1 MSCYI
6 DHMTDPPLTD
16 EVWRQL
22 DPDAGRLPPGERRRV
37 TIAIGV
43 VCTLG
48 IAALLVRLSGVIVPN
63 IAIGT
68 TAASGVEGGQHTF
81 FQTMSVHNGGWRTER
96 VVGVGQPASAIRV
109 TAVDGLPLSI
119 PAGSEA
125 QLTVHYLV
133 EDCAAV
139 RPGSMSVTLRLHRP
153 WGTAS
158 ATVTPGTWM
167 HPVTDDVQASAMF
180 GGLAYAACHS

>member
-6 DHMTDPPLTD
+6 DHMSDPLLTD

-22 DPDAGRLPPGERRRV
+22 DPDAGRLSPVERRRV

-43 VCTLG
+43 VCTLA

-68 TAASGVEGGQHTF
+68 TAFSGVDTGPRTF
-81 FQTMSVHNGGWRTER
+81 FQTLNVHNGGWRAEE
-96 VVGVGQPASAIRV
+96 VVAVARPPRGMRI
-109 TAVDGLPLSI
+109 TAVDGLPISI
-119 PAGSEA
+119 PADSEA
-125 QLTVHYLV
+125 HVTVHYV
-133 EDCAAV
+133 VDDCSAV
-139 RPGSMSVTLRLHRP
+139 TPGPVAVTLRLHRP

-158 ATVTPGTWM
+158 ATVTPGPWM
-167 HPVTDDVQASAMF
+167 HPVTDDAQASAMF
-180 GGLAYAACHS
+180 DGLAYAACHG